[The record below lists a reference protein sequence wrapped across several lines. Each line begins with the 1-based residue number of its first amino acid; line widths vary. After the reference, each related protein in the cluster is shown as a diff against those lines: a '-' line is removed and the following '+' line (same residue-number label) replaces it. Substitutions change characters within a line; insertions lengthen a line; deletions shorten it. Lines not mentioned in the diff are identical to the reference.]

1 MAPDDG
7 CGVPCDYC
15 AAQRALL
22 HCAQHG
28 ARLCL
33 LCDVPVHAA
42 TAGAHERAPLCEGC
56 HAAAAA
62 ARCAVHRAFLCAH
75 CARAARCDAE
85 GHAWSPTRS
94 YTGFPDPADLA
105 RILYIGAPRGEVPP
119 PLTPPPPPQKPPD
132 TWVPDLLN
140 VELKPTDLPGSSRSC
155 DEQRIMMNEQAVAG
169 DGAAAVAGGV
179 PAAAAALPT
188 GGGEGDAGL
197 FTQDYP
203 DWYSNLPEDPAGA
216 GGLLDDF
223 NFVDDWSLTAPLV
236 NSLIDEPEAAWW
248 SSSSGYDADPQPLN
262 PSSSYSSETVTRSST
277 DHAMESLTG
286 NNAAFRLRNSV
297 MSTAANTS
305 TSMTP
310 YQLDLLTPVH
320 QQLSLQQGKTPNP
333 DWLLR
338 PPHRLPPQPC
348 KFFNSGLPMWPPDEF
363 PSRHLGIDEHLAPAA
378 LGCTTVLHQDQDAPL
393 QQQAASSV
401 PVQGSS
407 RDMEAR
413 TRLQEKREEA
423 KQRYKDK
430 RKNRRFGKQ
439 IMYVSRKARADTRNR
454 VKGRFEKASTS
465 GSGGHGDDYLPTQH
479 GHGHGDRNDDDHPTH
494 S

>member
-1 MAPDDG
+1 MVVPDDG
-7 CGVPCDYC
+7 GGVPCDYC

-28 ARLCL
+28 TRLCL

-75 CARAARCDAE
+75 CARAAGCDAE

-105 RILYIGAPRGEVPP
+105 RILYIDAPRAEV
-119 PLTPPPPPQKPPD
+119 PPPPPQ
-132 TWVPDLLN
+132 WVPDLLN
-140 VELKPTDLPGSSRSC
+140 IELKPTDLPGSSRSC
-155 DEQRIMMNEQAVAG
+155 DEQHIMLNEAVAG

-188 GGGEGDAGL
+188 GGGEGDAAL
-197 FTQDYP
+197 FTQDHF
-203 DWYSNLPEDPAGA
+203 DWYNHLPEDPTGA
-216 GGLLDDF
+216 GGQLDDF
-223 NFVDDWSLTAPLV
+223 NFMDDWSLTAPLA

-262 PSSSYSSETVTRSST
+262 PSSSYSSDTVTRSST

-286 NNAAFRLRNSV
+286 NNAAFRLSSSV

-320 QQLSLQQGKTPNP
+320 QQLSLQQGMTPNP

-338 PPHRLPPQPC
+338 PPHQLPPQQC

-378 LGCTTVLHQDQDAPL
+378 LGRTTVLHQDQDAPL

-401 PVQGSS
+401 PMPVPVQGSS
-407 RDMEAR
+407 RDMEAK
-413 TRLQEKREEA
+413 TKLQEKREEA

-439 IMYVSRKARADTRNR
+439 IMYVSRKVRADTRNR
-454 VKGRFEKASTS
+454 VKGRFAKASTG
-465 GSGGHGDDYLPTQH
+465 GSGGHGDDYLSTQH
-479 GHGHGDRNDDDHPTH
+479 GHGDGDGNGDDHPTH